1 MTSISVVVAVNPT
14 AGGGHGARAGD
25 DVVAIL
31 QDGDDPAAPSITAEL
46 LIAENALALRERARR
61 ALDDGAAALV
71 VVGGDGMVHLG
82 VNLVAGTPTPLGIVA
97 AGTGNDNA
105 RELGLPV
112 GDPVAAARVVRD
124 ALSCG
129 HRRTV
134 DAARWRDDA
143 GASGWFS
150 GVLSAGFDSIVN
162 ERANGWSW
170 PRGRLRYDLAIVREL
185 PVFHARQYTIRLDG
199 ERRDTGAVLV
209 AVGNGPAYGGGMRI
223 CAGALMDDGLL
234 DVVIAGPMPR
244 RALIRLFPKVFRGE
258 HLSHPAVSLTRARTV
273 RIEAAGIVGYA
284 DGERL
289 APLPMSCE
297 VVPGAIQ
304 LLAPPGA

>member
-1 MTSISVVVAVNPT
+1 MTPISVVVAVNPT
-14 AGGGHGARAGD
+14 AGGGRGAAAAVDGVAVLQGGDARTDARIRAEVLVAD
-25 DVVAIL
+25 DAH
-31 QDGDDPAAPSITAEL
+31 T
-46 LIAENALALRERARR
+46 LRERVRG
-61 ALDDGAAALV
+61 ALEAGADALV

-82 VNLVAGTPTPLGIVA
+82 VNLVAGTTTPLGIVA
-97 AGTGNDNA
+97 VGTGNDNA

-112 GDPVAAARVVRD
+112 GDPTAAARVVRD
-124 ALSCG
+124 ALIG
-129 HRRTV
+129 DHRRAV
-134 DAARWRDDA
+134 DAARWQDDT

-185 PVFHARQYTIRLDG
+185 PVFHARGYTIEVDG
-199 ERRDTGAVLV
+199 VRRTTGAVLV

-223 CAGALMDDGLL
+223 CHGAAMDDGLL
-234 DVVIAGPMPR
+234 DLVIAGPMPR

-258 HLSHPAVSLTRARTV
+258 HLGHPAVTLTRARTV
-273 RIEAAGIVGYA
+273 RIEAPGIVGYA

-297 VVPGAIQ
+297 VVPSALRLLGA
-304 LLAPPGA
+304 PTG